1 VSALT
6 GRSRTR
12 AGCEQPVSGYGRGPF
27 PPWRRRPLQPGGLTQ
42 RPRRVGG
49 DMPSSRLLARTKTV
63 SLSPAR
69 EFLSGRP
76 ESPRA
81 AESRVGSRPDKPAR
95 SRIDRR
101 FARRAVGRAF
111 RGTGRGSPSRHRFAR
126 PR

>member
-1 VSALT
+1 VSALA

-12 AGCEQPVSGYGRGPF
+12 AGERPVAGYGRGPF

-42 RPRRVGG
+42 RPRRVRG

-63 SLSPAR
+63 SLSPAGVL
-69 EFLSGRP
+69 ERP
-76 ESPRA
+76 AGESA
-81 AESRVGSRPDKPAR
+81 GSESRVGSRPDKPAR